1 MEPLLSVIHVTL
13 TIYKVKMK
21 VINYFKVHHPF
32 NKGNNSHW
40 YRRLKSL
47 TLSKVIPQ
55 SLLIKQTALSV
66 YKMHTNIPVLVVYI
80 HLPLGDLSQHI
91 LPLS

>member
-13 TIYKVKMK
+13 NMYKVKMK
-21 VINYFKVHHPF
+21 VINYFKVYQPF

-40 YRRLKSL
+40 YRRLKFL

-55 SLLIKQTALSV
+55 SLLIKWTEMMNLNYSSLQL
-66 YKMHTNIPVLVVYI
+66 
-80 HLPLGDLSQHI
+80 
-91 LPLS
+91 

>member
-1 MEPLLSVIHVTL
+1 MEPLLSVLHVPL
-13 TIYKVKMK
+13 YKVKMK
-21 VINYFKVHHPF
+21 VINYFKVHKPF

-55 SLLIKQTALSV
+55 SLLIKQR
-66 YKMHTNIPVLVVYI
+66 
-80 HLPLGDLSQHI
+80 
-91 LPLS
+91 

>member
-13 TIYKVKMK
+13 NMYKVKMK
-21 VINYFKVHHPF
+21 VINYFKVYQPF

-55 SLLIKQTALSV
+55 SLLIKRTEMMNLNYSSLQL
-66 YKMHTNIPVLVVYI
+66 
-80 HLPLGDLSQHI
+80 
-91 LPLS
+91 

>member
-13 TIYKVKMK
+13 TMYKVKMK
-21 VINYFKVHHPF
+21 VINYFKVHQPF

-55 SLLIKQTALSV
+55 S
-66 YKMHTNIPVLVVYI
+66 
-80 HLPLGDLSQHI
+80 
-91 LPLS
+91 